1 MRGRLTLL
9 SQSPAPKPLYEYQA
23 KKHKVEALMVEW
35 QHVQEEIEILKER
48 LAEIANKN
56 SSKLVLSEVEH
67 FQNQFIVQRNN
78 IDEIGHLIKLNENL
92 LIASVNKNAIAVDH
106 RSLPYHKEEKEKL
119 IATTIEDEYK
129 NYNFYD
135 FQGSTWAPSLVH
147 RDVWNKVG
155 GLSEEFFPT
164 RPPT

>member
-1 MRGRLTLL
+1 MENKKQIYEQHAENSDWINRLEFY
-9 SQSPAPKPLYEYQA
+9 K
-23 KKHKVEALMVEW
+23 
-35 QHVQEEIEILKER
+35 EEIEILKER

-106 RSLPYHKEEKEKL
+106 RSLPYHKEEKEKFGNRVLFFQTELQL
-119 IATTIEDEYK
+119 I
-129 NYNFYD
+129 
-135 FQGSTWAPSLVH
+135 
-147 RDVWNKVG
+147 
-155 GLSEEFFPT
+155 EEQS
-164 RPPT
+164 